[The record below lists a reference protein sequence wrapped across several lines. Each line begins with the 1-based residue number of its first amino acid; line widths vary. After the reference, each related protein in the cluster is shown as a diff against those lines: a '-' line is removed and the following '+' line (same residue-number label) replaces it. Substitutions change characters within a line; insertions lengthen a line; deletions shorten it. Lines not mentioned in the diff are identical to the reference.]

1 MFVSSPNLYIETLSL
16 NEMILEGWVFGKI
29 IGFNSDHEGE
39 ALVMGAMPFF
49 FFLSKCRMR
58 LVSALC
64 SPPFEDTGKSQRS
77 APWKRAPSSLCL
89 YPDREHPALRV
100 VRNKFLLF

>member
-49 FFLSKCRMR
+49 FF
-58 LVSALC
+58 
-64 SPPFEDTGKSQRS
+64 
-77 APWKRAPSSLCL
+77 
-89 YPDREHPALRV
+89 
-100 VRNKFLLF
+100 